1 MKGPAFIFARGG
13 SKGLPNKNLRLMVG
27 KPLIAWSREQALSVD
42 GIDSVIV
49 STDSEEIAT
58 VSRNFGAIVP
68 FIRSKDLSEDSS
80 PEWNAWQHALMH
92 FQDSYGFLPKEFVSI
107 PATAPLR
114 FASDIENC
122 INEFRRSSPDA
133 VITVTES
140 RRHPSFNMVRKDLN
154 GTVTLLE
161 NTKSR
166 IIRRQDAPPTFD
178 ITTVCY
184 VLDPEFLLRQTSI
197 FEGQVTGIQV
207 PAERAI
213 DIDTLFDFQIAEF
226 LLCEREGK
234 K

>member
-1 MKGPAFIFARGG
+1 
-13 SKGLPNKNLRLMVG
+13 
-27 KPLIAWSREQALSVD
+27 
-42 GIDSVIV
+42 
-49 STDSEEIAT
+49 
-58 VSRNFGAIVP
+58 
-68 FIRSKDLSEDSS
+68 
-80 PEWNAWQHALMH
+80 
-92 FQDSYGFLPKEFVSI
+92 
-107 PATAPLR
+107 
-114 FASDIENC
+114 
-122 INEFRRSSPDA
+122 
-133 VITVTES
+133 
-140 RRHPSFNMVRKDLN
+140 MVRKDLN

-166 IIRRQDAPPTFD
+166 IIHRQDAPPTFD

-184 VLDPEFLLRQTSI
+184 VLDPEFVLRQTSI